1 MAKGVAHAGKGKSLS
16 AGNAIEN
23 ERLEWDEDS
32 YRLKNE
38 NPINNYDWSRHALNF
53 EVINGEIKPLGSQE
67 VHLYDRY
74 QNVLKNIDFKEYKA
88 GASNQQNAYVEL
100 ILSGSTE
107 LMQQL
112 AFGSQE
118 VNYERNPST
127 WHNWNVTREKAIEQW
142 AVDSYNFACKMY
154 GKENVIGFEVHL
166 DETEPHA
173 HVNIVPVAMMKQ
185 RGNVGGYVK
194 IDADGNDVRYTKG
207 KHVGEL
213 VKLSQ
218 GKYDALPEEKK
229 RQYRPAV
236 RGMVRTISFA
246 TFFGSTKKERSE
258 KMSELHD
265 KYYEHVG
272 SKWGLERGDVWK
284 LLDPEERQ
292 KRKRL
297 TKQQAHEKKMAEEA
311 KAKAQKEAKEANEI
325 RDAAVREKDAAVREK
340 DAVIKEKDVAVKEKD
355 EALKLR
361 DTAID
366 KTVEQQGIIDRQ
378 QVSISSNR
386 REIDKLKQEKEEV
399 QKEVDVLRSVTL
411 TPYQS
416 VERYVKALQDITF
429 TIPSDV
435 IEKLSS
441 PLKNHPRITSVN
453 PPLTVQ
459 ELETIAMREIDK
471 VYDEKTFVTYNS
483 TIQKR
488 VKAILTDKQTILFS
502 VVGNAQKR
510 AIADANRELYK
521 DIKKRLA
528 ESETKVLK
536 YNELEKAGINKTS
549 YEHVVKERDEAQEA
563 AKRMPETERMLEF
576 AWPGVTKAKNI
587 LIDPTLDKN
596 YMTNEQKK
604 DILNTLRKDPKNRL
618 DDIKNLLSYAC
629 SFRDIPIVTR
639 AEAIE
644 LATESIIKH
653 IAEQGY
659 DLIKEATSMM
669 DSVAQE
675 LEMAVADAASRAASA
690 AVCLI
695 FGYLDGATTVS
706 TGCGGGGE
714 SNELPKKKDDEDEK
728 KFWARCLSTAIG
740 MMKPK
745 RRSQGIKFH

>member
-207 KHVGEL
+207 KHIGEL
-213 VKLSQ
+213 VKLPQ
-218 GKYDALPEEKK
+218 GKYDALPEDKK

-311 KAKAQKEAKEANEI
+311 KAKALPSRK
-325 RDAAVREKDAAVREK
+325 R
-340 DAVIKEKDVAVKEKD
+340 
-355 EALKLR
+355 
-361 DTAID
+361 T
-366 KTVEQQGIIDRQ
+366 
-378 QVSISSNR
+378 R
-386 REIDKLKQEKEEV
+386 R
-399 QKEVDVLRSVTL
+399 
-411 TPYQS
+411 
-416 VERYVKALQDITF
+416 
-429 TIPSDV
+429 
-435 IEKLSS
+435 
-441 PLKNHPRITSVN
+441 
-453 PPLTVQ
+453 
-459 ELETIAMREIDK
+459 
-471 VYDEKTFVTYNS
+471 
-483 TIQKR
+483 
-488 VKAILTDKQTILFS
+488 
-502 VVGNAQKR
+502 
-510 AIADANRELYK
+510 
-521 DIKKRLA
+521 
-528 ESETKVLK
+528 
-536 YNELEKAGINKTS
+536 
-549 YEHVVKERDEAQEA
+549 
-563 AKRMPETERMLEF
+563 
-576 AWPGVTKAKNI
+576 
-587 LIDPTLDKN
+587 
-596 YMTNEQKK
+596 
-604 DILNTLRKDPKNRL
+604 
-618 DDIKNLLSYAC
+618 
-629 SFRDIPIVTR
+629 
-639 AEAIE
+639 
-644 LATESIIKH
+644 
-653 IAEQGY
+653 
-659 DLIKEATSMM
+659 
-669 DSVAQE
+669 
-675 LEMAVADAASRAASA
+675 
-690 AVCLI
+690 
-695 FGYLDGATTVS
+695 
-706 TGCGGGGE
+706 
-714 SNELPKKKDDEDEK
+714 
-728 KFWARCLSTAIG
+728 
-740 MMKPK
+740 
-745 RRSQGIKFH
+745 

>member
-23 ERLEWDEDS
+23 ERLES
-32 YRLKNE
+32 
-38 NPINNYDWSRHALNF
+38 INNYDWSRHALNF

-207 KHVGEL
+207 KHIGEL
-213 VKLSQ
+213 VKLPQ
-218 GKYDALPEEKK
+218 GKYDALPEDKK

-325 RDAAVREKDAAVREK
+325 RDAAVKEK
-340 DAVIKEKDVAVKEKD
+340 DAVIKEKDAVIKEKDAVIKEKDAAVKEKD
-355 EALKLR
+355 EALRLR

-459 ELETIAMREIDK
+459 ELEAIAMREIDK

-669 DSVAQE
+669 GSVAQE
-675 LEMAVADAASRAASA
+675 LEMAVADAASRAAS
-690 AVCLI
+690 
-695 FGYLDGATTVS
+695 
-706 TGCGGGGE
+706 CGGGGE
-714 SNELPKKKDDEDEK
+714 SSELPKKKDDEDEK

>member
-1 MAKGVAHAGKGKSLS
+1 MEKFVARVNETKYDYEATKG
-16 AGNAIEN
+16 EN
-23 ERLEWDEDS
+23 GG
-32 YRLKNE
+32 Y
-38 NPINNYDWSRHALNF
+38 
-53 EVINGEIKPLGSQE
+53 
-67 VHLYDRY
+67 
-74 QNVLKNIDFKEYKA
+74 
-88 GASNQQNAYVEL
+88 
-100 ILSGSTE
+100 
-107 LMQQL
+107 
-112 AFGSQE
+112 
-118 VNYERNPST
+118 
-127 WHNWNVTREKAIEQW
+127 QW
-142 AVDSYNFACKMY
+142 ADWVGYEDLESCSGRAWKNKVLRPEAKLYWNYLGACYWRWDAQMMEAMAAAI
-154 GKENVIGFEVHL
+154 GK
-166 DETEPHA
+166 
-173 HVNIVPVAMMKQ
+173 
-185 RGNVGGYVK
+185 
-194 IDADGNDVRYTKG
+194 DAA
-207 KHVGEL
+207 
-213 VKLSQ
+213 
-218 GKYDALPEEKK
+218 KYA
-229 RQYRPAV
+229 
-236 RGMVRTISFA
+236 
-246 TFFGSTKKERSE
+246 
-258 KMSELHD
+258 
-265 KYYEHVG
+265 
-272 SKWGLERGDVWK
+272 
-284 LLDPEERQ
+284 
-292 KRKRL
+292 
-297 TKQQAHEKKMAEEA
+297 KMAEEA

-325 RDAAVREKDAAVREK
+325 RDAAVREKDAAVKEK
-340 DAVIKEKDVAVKEKD
+340 DAVIKEKDAAVKEKD
-355 EALKLR
+355 EALRLR

-459 ELETIAMREIDK
+459 DLEVIAMREIDK

-669 DSVAQE
+669 GSVAQE

-728 KFWARCLSTAIG
+728 KFWARCLNTAVG